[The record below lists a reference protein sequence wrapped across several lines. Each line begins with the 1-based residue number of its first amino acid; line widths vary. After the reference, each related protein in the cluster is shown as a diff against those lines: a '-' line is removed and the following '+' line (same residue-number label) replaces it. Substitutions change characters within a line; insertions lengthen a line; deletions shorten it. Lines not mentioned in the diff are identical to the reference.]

1 MTAIPHSI
9 HLIWLLFFFYC
20 VVGWILESTYCS
32 IPAGHF
38 INRGFLNGP
47 YIPIYGTGAMVGLAL
62 FGGFTDPLQIFLL
75 GGAMCCALE
84 WVTSWGMEKLYHARW
99 WDYSDKP
106 LNLQGRIWIG
116 GFVEFGL
123 GIVVAVLVVNPPVLR
138 VLEQVPRTTAIILAI
153 VTFVIFAIDLA
164 ISHNSAIKMR
174 DAMDQL
180 VQETRAKA
188 AELAAQTRERAETAV
203 ADARRRA
210 EGAKDEAIARTQM
223 AIDETREH
231 AEAMTAQIH
240 QRIEVDDEAR
250 RHIEAAA
257 REQVE
262 SLRERVALSKS
273 LRRREDWERA
283 LDWSLGA
290 YLHSMSEKAR
300 ERRPELP
307 QIAMLEDVA
316 QRIRERLGKQ
326 ERRLLEAFPKLR
338 PSTYREL
345 SEELAHSFE
354 DEDH

>member
-1 MTAIPHSI
+1 MTAIPNSI

-20 VVGWILESTYCS
+20 VVGWFLESTYCS

-138 VLEQVPRTTAIILAI
+138 VLEKVPRTTAIVLAI
-153 VTFVIFAIDLA
+153 VTFLIFAIDLA

-174 DAMDQL
+174 DAMDQGVNVIGYFVWSL
-180 VQETRAKA
+180 TDNFEWADGYRPRFGIVHVDFNTQERTIKDSGWFM
-188 AELAAQTRERAETAV
+188 AEV
-203 ADARRRA
+203 ARRNS
-210 EGAKDEAIARTQM
+210 I
-223 AIDETREH
+223 
-231 AEAMTAQIH
+231 
-240 QRIEVDDEAR
+240 
-250 RHIEAAA
+250 
-257 REQVE
+257 
-262 SLRERVALSKS
+262 
-273 LRRREDWERA
+273 W
-283 LDWSLGA
+283 
-290 YLHSMSEKAR
+290 
-300 ERRPELP
+300 
-307 QIAMLEDVA
+307 
-316 QRIRERLGKQ
+316 
-326 ERRLLEAFPKLR
+326 
-338 PSTYREL
+338 
-345 SEELAHSFE
+345 
-354 DEDH
+354 